1 MNTGNSISKRVGS
14 NLKKLR
20 IEAGFTALQLAE
32 ILGMKNAQQLQS
44 FEKGLNEIGIAEL
57 VAVLRVLDA
66 DINQFFRQLDEPP
79 IKRGQHHHHIEQQSS
94 ALNIKRFMIQEKR
107 APLWLNGHNARR
119 KMC

>member
-20 IEAGFTALQLAE
+20 IEAGFTAFQLAE

-44 FEKGLNEIGIAEL
+44 YEKGINEIGIAEL
-57 VAVLRVLDA
+57 VAALRVLDA
-66 DINQFFRQLDEPP
+66 DISQFFNQLDEAL
-79 IKRGQHHHHIEQQSS
+79 IKCGQHSHHIEPQSS
-94 ALNIKRFMIQEKR
+94 TLNMKHFMAPELKM
-107 APLWLNGHNARR
+107 PLWLNGHNGKH